1 MKNNIAFIDGQ
12 NLHLGLTD
20 SDWKADYKKF
30 RHFLTQKFSVT
41 EAYYFLGYIME
52 ENTNLYYA
60 LQKSGFIVSFREHSQ
75 AMAGK
80 KKGNVDVEIVF
91 EMMRNL
97 IDNPENFDKIVLVS
111 GDGDYKKCVEYL
123 IKKDKFLRVLFPSK
137 HHSSLYKK
145 IDNKYKLRLEDIKN
159 KIGYEVQK

>member
-12 NLHLGLTD
+12 NLYCEVTKKG
-20 SDWKADYKKF
+20 WKVDLQKF
-30 RHFLTQKFSVT
+30 RNFLAQKFSVT
-41 EAYYFLGYIME
+41 EAHYFLGYVME

>member
-1 MKNNIAFIDGQ
+1 MGRT
-12 NLHLGLTD
+12 LHLGLTD

-97 IDNPENFDKIVLVS
+97 VDNPENFNKIVLVS
-111 GDGDYKKCVEYL
+111 GDGDYKKCIDYL
-123 IKKDKFLRVLFPSK
+123 IKKDKFLRILFPNNK
-137 HHSSLYKK
+137 YSSLYDK
-145 IDNKYKLRLEDIKN
+145 IDNKYKMRIQDIRN
-159 KIGYEVQK
+159 KIEYKVQK

>member
-1 MKNNIAFIDGQ
+1 
-12 NLHLGLTD
+12 
-20 SDWKADYKKF
+20 
-30 RHFLTQKFSVT
+30 
-41 EAYYFLGYIME
+41 
-52 ENTNLYYA
+52 
-60 LQKSGFIVSFREHSQ
+60 
-75 AMAGK
+75 MAGK

>member
-1 MKNNIAFIDGQ
+1 
-12 NLHLGLTD
+12 
-20 SDWKADYKKF
+20 
-30 RHFLTQKFSVT
+30 
-41 EAYYFLGYIME
+41 
-52 ENTNLYYA
+52 
-60 LQKSGFIVSFREHSQ
+60 
-75 AMAGK
+75 MAVESILFK

>member
-12 NLHLGLTD
+12 NLYLGLTD

-30 RHFLTQKFSVT
+30 RNFLTQKFSVT

-97 IDNPENFDKIVLVS
+97 VDNPENFNKIVLVS
-111 GDGDYKKCVEYL
+111 GDGDYKKCIDYL
-123 IKKDKFLRVLFPSK
+123 IKKDKRILFPNNK
-137 HHSSLYKK
+137 YSSLYDK
-145 IDNKYKLRLEDIKN
+145 IDNKYKMRIQDIRN
-159 KIGYEVQK
+159 KIEYKVQK